1 MARNDDKKLKR
12 TNRKILNI
20 AANVQSNMDAL
31 YKSTY
36 FSTPQANNDIKH
48 LSNEINDN
56 IDRIVSRNQ
65 NTIGMPSVSVLYT
78 RIYNKNG
85 DANQSGIPAD
95 INKMFEDPMMMDDL
109 YSTFMSNRFLKELDA
124 EIDTVCK
131 YMPKLEEALS
141 AKKDSVLSS
150 DHFSKDFLNVKFPI
164 ASDNAKF
171 SQRIEEIKKK
181 YKLQKLAE
189 EMYDDTAKYGEK
201 FVYCVPYDIAI
212 AKLLANKP
220 KTSMEKPYLRMEAG
234 TITESMIDDGLKDY
248 TESYMLRMDSRSCT
262 ITGNDRDNVFKC
274 SDPTTLKE
282 SVEWEGSQKK
292 TVNRPVS
299 ILDSNQQFNLMIEVN
314 TSGIIDSAV
323 KEATNRIN
331 AQKRCPSSLSE
342 AFDVKYTND
351 GNVYSAIRED
361 KNPQAKGNLNIGDTF
376 KTNFSD
382 PVNDGL
388 FGDKG
393 NEVNI
398 NKYKPSVPGAVV
410 KFLKREQVIP
420 IYIEESC
427 MGYYYIE
434 LRTKDAGDEM
444 MGFRNLL
451 GDPMTGMSSD
461 GRANFNN
468 IDSMRQEETIKYV
481 AGQLSQFIDKKF
493 VSANQDLAK
502 EIYEILKYNDLFN
515 TPSMDLIKVT
525 FVPPEDIYH
534 SYFNF
539 DHDSHRGISDLA
551 KGLIPAKLYS
561 SLYITNAIGIMTR
574 GQDKRVYRVRQ
585 AVDTNIAQQLMNVI
599 NQIKMGNFGI
609 RQFNS
614 INTILNI
621 TGKFNDFVIPMSAA
635 NESPIDIDVLQGQQ
649 FDVHTD
655 LMDILEEMSINS
667 TEVPIEI
674 IQTRQSVDYAS
685 QLSMSSSKFLRTVY
699 KRQERYQ
706 EILSPFVSAIYS
718 YEYGERVDLSVTLP
732 PPVFLDMA
740 NTNQLVTNTKEF
752 VQSITEYEMQNEQN
766 EELKAKYTNNLFLH
780 YIGTHIDISAHKQI
794 LEQTKVQIKEK
805 EKESQVATAETP
817 EEDNGGY
824 DGW

>member
-1 MARNDDKKLKR
+1 MARNDDKKLKK
-12 TNRKILNI
+12 TNKKIQNI
-20 AANVQSNMDAL
+20 AANVQDNMDAL
-31 YKSTY
+31 YRSTY
-36 FSTPQANNDIKH
+36 FSTPQANNDIRH
-48 LSNEINDN
+48 LSDEINDN

-65 NTIGMPSVSVLYT
+65 NTIGMPSISVLYT

-85 DANQSGIPAD
+85 ELNKSGIPAD

-109 YSTFMSNRFLKELDA
+109 YSTFMSNRFLKELDT

-150 DHFSKDFLNVKFPI
+150 DHFSKDFLNVRFPT

-171 SQRIEEIKKK
+171 SQRIDEIKKK

-201 FVYCVPYDIAI
+201 FVYCVPYNIAI

-220 KTSMEKPYLRMEAG
+220 KTSMEKPYLRMESAI
-234 TITESMIDDGLKDY
+234 ITESDIDAGLKDY
-248 TESYMLRMDSRSCT
+248 TESYMLRMDDRNCT
-262 ITGNDRDNVFKC
+262 ITGTNKDNVFKC
-274 SDPTTLKE
+274 DAPTMLKE
-282 SVEWEGSQKK
+282 SVEWEGAQKK
-292 TVNRPVS
+292 TVNKPVS

-323 KEATNRIN
+323 KEATARIN
-331 AQKRCPSSLSE
+331 AQKRCPSSLKE
-342 AFDVKYTND
+342 AFFRTNSND
-351 GNVYSAIRED
+351 ISITED
-361 KNPQAKGNLNIGDTF
+361 RNPQAKGNLNVGDTF
-376 KTNFSD
+376 KTNFSE

-388 FGDKG
+388 IGDNG
-393 NEVNI
+393 REVDI
-398 NKYKPSVPGAVV
+398 EKFKPSVPGAVV

-534 SYFNF
+534 SYFKF

-561 SLYITNAIGIMTR
+561 SLYITNSIGIMTR

-585 AVDTNIAQQLMNVI
+585 SVDTNIAQQLMNVI

-655 LMDILEEMSINS
+655 LMDILEEMAINS

-706 EILSPFVSAIYS
+706 EILSPLVSAIYS
-718 YEYGERVDLSVTLP
+718 YEYGERIDLDVTLP

-766 EELKAKYTNNLFLH
+766 EELKAQYANNLFLH

-805 EKESQVATAETP
+805 EKESQVAQAEQP
-817 EEDNGGY
+817 EDNEY
-824 DGW
+824 Y